1 MFVVWCPV
9 HRLEIG
15 DCWDRARLRHELFRE
30 PCHPAV
36 HFLQATHLRV
46 LGLLK
51 TEALNNLCFTD
62 VPIIL
67 TAKALLIKFEAIG
80 EDDIIVN
87 FPV

>member
-1 MFVVWCPV
+1 MNSPN
-9 HRLEIG
+9 RLG
-15 DCWDRARLRHELFRE
+15 LSNPFARACDRAAALIPYGTTLRSMSSLTSCSGRLK
-30 PCHPAV
+30 
-36 HFLQATHLRV
+36 
-46 LGLLK
+46 LLK

-80 EDDIIVN
+80 EDDVIVN